1 MKNCMA
7 AYLGG
12 WVMFY
17 RAVKTQLSF
26 IMRQRMT
33 QIVMALLLCF
43 VGYNF
48 VNNVIA
54 FQGRD
59 VSNMYHPMK
68 LLTLSYNRMYYNA
81 DVTLLFTQLYPLLVA
96 CPAGLVLAREKQMRL
111 NILLESRIGRWK
123 YNLSKIVAVF
133 IATTLVFLIPFVI
146 EIGLNVL
153 AFPLK
158 ATWDLSNRSYYDSLY
173 IQMVE
178 NYWFSEMY
186 VFSPYL
192 YAAIMTTLFAAF
204 SGLLAAMVMSFSS
217 IFPVKFRVMYLIL
230 PFVLLNSTIY
240 ILPEYTGGTL
250 QHVWYKYLLIFADG
264 QKNGIAFAVIL
275 VGILLFTLVAVVTSG
290 KKDSL

>member
-1 MKNCMA
+1 
-7 AYLGG
+7 
-12 WVMFY
+12 MFY

>member
-1 MKNCMA
+1 
-7 AYLGG
+7 
-12 WVMFY
+12 
-17 RAVKTQLSF
+17 
-26 IMRQRMT
+26 MT
-33 QIVMALLLCF
+33 QIVLALLLGF

-81 DVTLLFTQLYPLLVA
+81 DVTLLFTQMYPLLVA

-111 NILLESRIGRWK
+111 NILLESRIGRQK

-146 EIGLNVL
+146 EIGLNAL

-158 ATWDLSNRSYYDSLY
+158 ATQDLSNRSYYDSRY
-173 IQMVE
+173 IEMVG

-186 VFSPYL
+186 VISPYL
-192 YAAIMTTLFAAF
+192 YAVIMTTLFAAV
-204 SGLLAAMVMSFSS
+204 SGLLAALVMSFSS
-217 IFPVKFRVMYLIL
+217 LFPVKFRVMYLIL

-250 QHVWYKYLLIFADG
+250 QHVWYKYLLIFTDG
-264 QKNGIAFAVIL
+264 QKNGIAFTVII
-275 VGILLFTLVAVVTSG
+275 GIVLLFTLVTVTVSG
-290 KKDSL
+290 RKDSL